1 VLLYL
6 YGLQGS
12 RQAARLGENTVNQPR
27 RRIGLALGSG
37 SARGWAHIGI
47 IQELET
53 MGIRPDIVCGT
64 SVGALVGA
72 AYVSGN
78 LDNLEQWVLSLTKL
92 QTARF
97 FEINRTFSGFVN
109 TDRLHRFLN
118 KHLCDDDLQISDC
131 DQTYAAVATELH
143 SGREVWLREGPLL
156 DAVWASISLPGLFP
170 AIRNNHHWLVD
181 GGLVNPVPV
190 SVCRA
195 LDADIVI
202 AVNLND
208 SIAGQYL
215 EAEQKDPAASRSDNS
230 SGSQQ
235 PTSLLDRV
243 RNYTA
248 NLFQS
253 DDTATN
259 PGLFDSIAASINIV
273 HDRITR
279 SRMAGDP
286 PDLVLSPQMRDVA
299 LLEFYRASES
309 IEEGRRCVRQQSE
322 RLQRLCL

>member
-1 VLLYL
+1 MNHPNK
-6 YGLQGS
+6 S
-12 RQAARLGENTVNQPR
+12 TMTDPAHR
-27 RRIGLALGSG
+27 RRKIGLALGSG

-47 IQELET
+47 IQELEA

-64 SVGALVGA
+64 SIGALVGA

-78 LDNLEQWVLSLTKL
+78 LDNLQQWVLSLTKL

-97 FEINRTFSGFVN
+97 FEINRSFSGFVN

-118 KHLCDDDLQISDC
+118 QHLCEDTLQIADC
-131 DQTYAAVATELH
+131 AQTYAAVATELH

-202 AVNLND
+202 AVNLNECV
-208 SIAGQYL
+208 SGQYL
-215 EAEQKDPAASRSDNS
+215 DIEPGPAQAPSSTQKPDTTRPSTLMDK
-230 SGSQQ
+230 
-235 PTSLLDRV
+235 V

-248 NLFQS
+248 ALFQN
-253 DDTATN
+253 DDSEAS

-286 PDLVLSPQMRDVA
+286 PDLVLSPQLSDVA
-299 LLEFYRASES
+299 LLEFYRAREG
-309 IEEGRRCVRQQSE
+309 IEEGRRCVRQHSE
-322 RLQRLCL
+322 RLRRLCR

>member
-1 VLLYL
+1 MSHPDKTTAESS
-6 YGLQGS
+6 Q
-12 RQAARLGENTVNQPR
+12 RQRK
-27 RRIGLALGSG
+27 IGLALGSG

-47 IQELET
+47 IQELEN

-78 LDNLEQWVLSLTKL
+78 LDSLQQWVLSLSKI

-109 TDRLHRFLN
+109 TDRLHHFLN
-118 KHLCDDDLQISDC
+118 KHVCHDELLIADC
-131 DQTYAAVATELH
+131 GQVYAAVATELH

-170 AIRNNHHWLVD
+170 AIHNNHHWLVD

-208 SIAGQYL
+208 SVAGQYL
-215 EAEQKDPAASRSDNS
+215 QAETNSDQQAAAEDNES
-230 SGSQQ
+230 S
-235 PTSLLDRV
+235 SLLDKV

-248 NLFQS
+248 ALFQS
-253 DDTATN
+253 SDNSNN

-286 PDLVLSPQMRDVA
+286 PDLVLSPQMRDLA
-299 LLEFYRASES
+299 LLEFYRAREG
-309 IEEGRRCVRQQSE
+309 IEEGRRCVQQQSE
-322 RLQRLCL
+322 RIARLCQR